1 VKAIVFEINDLV
13 LVGDRVVAQGTGQM
27 EAIPVDT
34 VIFSIGSR
42 VDEGFGLPT
51 SHGTY
56 ITTDQPRF
64 PIDGISYEV
73 YNPDL
78 CANCEDIFVSGWA
91 RLPSEGIVGL
101 AKKDAE
107 RGARAVNSY
116 LETLQLPDSTTV
128 QDALDRLPQLDKPVV
143 RLESLERLWAEEKK
157 FALARGIDDFRFE
170 TQTEMLDVIEDSEG
184 V

>member
-1 VKAIVFEINDLV
+1 M

-56 ITTDQPRF
+56 VTTDQPRF

-143 RLESLERLWAEEKK
+143 RLGGLERLVGRREKICVG
-157 FALARGIDDFRFE
+157 AGN
-170 TQTEMLDVIEDSEG
+170 
-184 V
+184 